1 MSQNRGADSKWKV
14 LVIVPSVRG
23 NLVYRVSLTTG
34 NIEVNVQKLV
44 TESIHY
50 KGELDSI
57 KFDMA
62 GVKAEATGV
71 NVFVTSMQKHIG
83 VLTNNM
89 TMYVLCS
96 SHIFTNSEFSI
107 SIWFWK
113 KCRLFDKRINL
124 ITYLFWFL
132 HKSALKTDQT
142 NFHGK
147 N

>member
-1 MSQNRGADSKWKV
+1 MISLGVHHFGKRTVWSLSYFLNNGYYDILPSLKFIKSPF
-14 LVIVPSVRG
+14 IVPSVRG
-23 NLVYRVSLTTG
+23 NLVYRVSLNTG

-89 TMYVLCS
+89 TMYVLITYF
-96 SHIFTNSEFSI
+96 HEYSI
-107 SIWFWK
+107 SI
-113 KCRLFDKRINL
+113 
-124 ITYLFWFL
+124 
-132 HKSALKTDQT
+132 
-142 NFHGK
+142 
-147 N
+147 

>member
-1 MSQNRGADSKWKV
+1 M
-14 LVIVPSVRG
+14 LFIVPSVRG
-23 NLVYRVSLTTG
+23 NLVYKVSLNTG

-89 TMYVLCS
+89 TMYVLLTYF
-96 SHIFTNSEFSI
+96 HEFSI
-107 SIWFWK
+107 SRPGFE
-113 KCRLFDKRINL
+113 KCAVFSIKELHGHF
-124 ITYLFWFL
+124 ITYL
-132 HKSALKTDQT
+132 S
-142 NFHGK
+142 
-147 N
+147 